1 MPVRSMLLILCLY
14 AVLIGGCN
22 STPGGM
28 RTSAGAT
35 MEWAYAPVDIRVHP
49 LSRVKFNDT
58 GDEARV
64 EARIELLDQDG
75 FSTRSLGDLKLVLSG
90 SSEMGS
96 HTQVEWECDLS
107 TVAMNGKQYDCVT
120 RTYLAHL
127 QLVSRDDIPMEPVL
141 YAQFQ
146 RPDGHSLSDRQPIR
160 ITAATQG
167 SENLDN

>member
-1 MPVRSMLLILCLY
+1 MD
-14 AVLIGGCN
+14 
-22 STPGGM
+22 
-28 RTSAGAT
+28 
-35 MEWAYAPVDIRVHP
+35 WAYAPVDIRVHP

-58 GDEARV
+58 GGEARV

-75 FSTRSLGDLKLVLSG
+75 FSTRGIGDLKLVLSG

-127 QLVSRDDIPMEPVL
+127 QLVSSDDIPLEPVL
-141 YAQFQ
+141 YAQFKM
-146 RPDGHSLSDRQPIR
+146 PDGRSLSDRKSIR
-160 ITAATQG
+160 ITTSTQS
-167 SENLDN
+167 SEPLDN